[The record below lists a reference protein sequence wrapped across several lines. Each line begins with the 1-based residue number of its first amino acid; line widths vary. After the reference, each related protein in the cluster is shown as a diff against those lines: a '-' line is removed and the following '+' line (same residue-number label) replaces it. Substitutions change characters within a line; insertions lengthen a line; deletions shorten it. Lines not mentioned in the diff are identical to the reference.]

1 VTREPP
7 GNVPTGSL
15 LVLAAVGVGTFMSA
29 LDGSIVG
36 VVLPVMRHEMNTSV
50 ASIQWVV
57 TIYLLV
63 VSGTLLGFGRLGDMI
78 GHKSTYVWGFV
89 VFVAG
94 SALCGLAPGE
104 ASLVAFR
111 AVQAIGAAM
120 LFANSLAILTADFPP
135 ERRGR
140 VLGTM
145 AMMTYLGL
153 TVGPPLGGWLAG
165 AYGWR
170 AIFFINVPIGVVA
183 VAMAI
188 RAIPNDS
195 GELYLGHFD
204 WVGAGVFL
212 AGLTA
217 LVVALNQGEQRG
229 WTSPAVLGLLVAAA
243 VAGVAFIWLERRS
256 ERPMLD
262 LALFS
267 DMTFTASAVGAVLNY
282 VTVYTVVFLMPFY
295 LQQGLGLSPARTGL
309 LLAVQSVVMAVV
321 APIAGRLS
329 DRTGTRAPAVGGMV
343 VLAAGLVALGLL
355 GARGSQTGVAV
366 ALAVVGL
373 GTGTFISPNSSA
385 LMGAAPRNRL
395 GIASGVLA
403 EARNVGMV
411 LGVGLAGAVFTSLLG
426 GAQTGPNPAF
436 FNALSVSFFVA
447 AGVAVAGAVAC
458 LFATGRPTT
467 G

>member
-1 VTREPP
+1 MTP
-7 GNVPTGSL
+7 GPSGKAPAGSL
-15 LVLAAVGVGTFMSA
+15 LLLAAVGIGTFMSA

-78 GHKSTYVWGFV
+78 GHKSTYIWGFV

-111 AVQAIGAAM
+111 AMQAIGAAM

-140 VLGTM
+140 VLGM
-145 AMMTYLGL
+145 QAMMTYLGL

-188 RAIPNDS
+188 RAIPADG
-195 GELYLGHFD
+195 GELRLGHFD
-204 WVGAGVFL
+204 WAGAGVFF

-217 LVVALNQGEQRG
+217 LVVALNRG
-229 WTSPAVLGLLVAAA
+229 DSAGWASPTVLGLMGAA
-243 VAGVAFIWLERRS
+243 VVAGTAFIMLERRS

-262 LALFS
+262 LSLFR
-267 DMTFTASAVGAVLNY
+267 DMTFSASTVSAVLNY
-282 VTVYTVVFLMPFY
+282 ITVYTVVFLMPFY
-295 LQQGLGLSPARTGL
+295 LQQGLGLTPARTGL

-343 VLAAGLVALGLL
+343 VLAVGLVALGLL
-355 GARGSQTGVAV
+355 GARGSEAGV
-366 ALAVVGL
+366 ALALGVVGL

-385 LMGAAPRNRL
+385 LMGSAPRNRL

-411 LGVGLAGAVFTSLLG
+411 LGVGLAGAVFTSSLA
-426 GAQTGPNPAF
+426 GAETGPNPAF

-447 AGVAVAGAVAC
+447 AGVAAAGAVTC
-458 LFATGRPTT
+458 LFAIARPAAR
-467 G
+467 

>member
-1 VTREPP
+1 MSGEPSGRAP
-7 GNVPTGSL
+7 AGSL
-15 LVLAAVGVGTFMSA
+15 LLLAAVGVGTFMSA

-36 VVLPVMRHEMNTSV
+36 VVLPVMRHELGTTVS
-50 ASIQWVV
+50 SIQWVV

-89 VFVAG
+89 VFTAG
-94 SALCGLAPGE
+94 SALCGLAPGG
-104 ASLVAFR
+104 ASLVIFR
-111 AVQAIGAAM
+111 AMQAVGAAM
-120 LFANSLAILTADFPP
+120 LFANSLAILTGNFPP

-140 VLGTM
+140 VLGM
-145 AMMTYLGL
+145 QAMMTYLGL

-170 AIFFINVPIGVVA
+170 AIFFINVPIGVIG

-188 RAIPNDS
+188 RAIPSDR
-195 GELYLGHFD
+195 GELHLGHFD
-204 WVGAGVFL
+204 WAGAGVFF
-212 AGLTA
+212 AGLGA
-217 LVVALNQGEQRG
+217 LVLALNQGESLG
-229 WTSPAVLGLLVAAA
+229 WTSPAVLGLMAAALVAG
-243 VAGVAFIWLERRS
+243 GVFLTLERRS

-262 LALFS
+262 LSLFR
-267 DMTFTASAVGAVLNY
+267 DMTFSASTLGAVLNY
-282 VTVYTVVFLMPFY
+282 ITVYTVVFLMPFY
-295 LQQGLGLSPARTGL
+295 LQQGLGLTPARTGL

-329 DRTGTRAPAVGGMV
+329 DRTGTRAPAVGGMA

-355 GARGSQTGVAV
+355 GARGSDLGVAV
-366 ALAVVGL
+366 ALGVVGL

-385 LMGAAPRNRL
+385 LMGSAPRNRL
-395 GIASGVLA
+395 GIASSVLA

-426 GAQTGPNPAF
+426 TAATSPNPAF
-436 FNALSVSFFVA
+436 FHALSVSFFVA
-447 AGVAVAGAVAC
+447 AGVAAAGSVVC
-458 LFATGRPTT
+458 LFAVGRPSTR
-467 G
+467 

>member
-1 VTREPP
+1 MTSESSGHAP
-7 GNVPTGSL
+7 GGSL
-15 LVLAAVGVGTFMSA
+15 LLLAAVGVGTFMSA

-36 VVLPVMRHEMNTSV
+36 VALPVMRHEMNASV

-78 GHKSTYVWGFV
+78 GHKWTYVWGFV

-104 ASLVAFR
+104 TSLVIFR

-120 LFANSLAILTADFPP
+120 LFANSLAILTANYPP

-140 VLGTM
+140 VLGM
-145 AMMTYLGL
+145 QAMMTYLGL

-170 AIFFINVPIGVVA
+170 AIFFINVPIGILG
-183 VAMAI
+183 VAMAM
-188 RAIPNDS
+188 RAIPHDG
-195 GELYLGHFD
+195 GELRLGHFD
-204 WVGAGVFL
+204 WAGAAVFFG
-212 AGLTA
+212 GLTA
-217 LVVALNQGEQRG
+217 LVVALNRGEALG
-229 WTSPAVLGLLVAAA
+229 WGSPAVLGLLVVALAAGSFF
-243 VAGVAFIWLERRS
+243 VVLERRS

-262 LALFS
+262 LALFR
-267 DMTFTASAVGAVLNY
+267 DMTFSASTIGAVLNY

-295 LQQGLGLSPARTGL
+295 LQQGLGLTPARTGL
-309 LLAVQSVVMAVV
+309 LLAVQSIVMAVV

-329 DRTGTRAPAVGGMV
+329 DRTGTRAPAVGGMI
-343 VLAAGLVALGLL
+343 VLAGGLLGLGLL
-355 GARGSQTGVAV
+355 GARGSELGVAI
-366 ALAVVGL
+366 ALAAVGL

-385 LMGAAPRNRL
+385 IMGAAPRNRL

-411 LGVGLAGAVFTSLLG
+411 LGVALAGAVFTSLLG
-426 GAQTGPNPAF
+426 GAHTGPNPSF
-436 FNALSVSFFVA
+436 FHAISVSFEVA
-447 AGVAVAGAVAC
+447 AGVAATGAVAC
-458 LFATGRPTT
+458 LFAVGRPATR
-467 G
+467 